1 MLLNKRSIPR
11 GEAGF
16 TLIELL
22 VTMLIVTVG
31 LLGLAKLQA
40 TAVSNTSVARTRA
53 LMTYQ
58 AESLAG
64 MIRANRA
71 FWVTT
76 GAGPFPTFNVTTAGA
91 ASDSTSSGSGSLMVK
106 LGSSGTCISVTC
118 NEKNLAWD
126 DMYTW
131 AAKFNDGTSA
141 SAFPNASANIVCVPL
156 AGSGTAC
163 GANPTTPH
171 SYDITLTWQQKLV
184 AINRSTASTLMTQP
198 VSLVM
203 HVQP

>member
-16 TLIELL
+16 TLVELL

-64 MIRANRA
+64 MMRANRA
-71 FWVTT
+71 FWVTKGNLT
-76 GAGPFPTFNVTTAGA
+76 TWPGFDVSTAGA
-91 ASDSTSSGSGSLMVK
+91 ATDSGLMVK
-106 LGSSGTCISVTC
+106 LGSSGSCVGTSVTC
-118 NEKNLAWD
+118 NQYNLAWD
-126 DMYTW
+126 DMYNW
-131 AAKFNDGTSA
+131 AKAFNDPTNPLAAFPGA
-141 SAFPNASANIVCVPL
+141 SAKIVCVPL
-156 AGSGTAC
+156 AGPGNAC

-184 AINRSTASTLMTQP
+184 AINRSTVNSSSMTQP